1 MNRKSRHLEVI
12 QTCQFA
18 YIPHKLEFA
27 AVHVHVL
34 CAACEHTKMCT
45 LKVLCNVYSIR
56 YIDIYISLF
65 QSLSTYCIHRERKHK
80 ITVATM
86 SGVIQ
91 NTAERSVLKGV
102 VTSYFDD
109 SMHSFVNAC
118 KLTRDEVYSMENS
131 IMKQLEV
138 S

>member
-1 MNRKSRHLEVI
+1 MVFLCRQSKGVHTAEEMQLLRERADYLEKKVMKYEQEI
-12 QTCQFA
+12 QELRSDLDMLVC

-65 QSLSTYCIHRERKHK
+65 
-80 ITVATM
+80 
-86 SGVIQ
+86 
-91 NTAERSVLKGV
+91 
-102 VTSYFDD
+102 
-109 SMHSFVNAC
+109 
-118 KLTRDEVYSMENS
+118 
-131 IMKQLEV
+131 
-138 S
+138 